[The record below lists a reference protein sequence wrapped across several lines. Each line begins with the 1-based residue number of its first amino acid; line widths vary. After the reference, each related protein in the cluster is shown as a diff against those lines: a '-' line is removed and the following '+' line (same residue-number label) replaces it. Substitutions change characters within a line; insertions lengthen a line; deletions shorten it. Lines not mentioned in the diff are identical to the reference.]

1 MSPSEKKLL
10 EEALQLP
17 EGTRADLA
25 AALLESLEEKL
36 DDDVEKAWE
45 AEIAR
50 RLEDVDSGRVK
61 PIPWQEARKLIF
73 DSLDAAK
80 HR

>member
-1 MSPSEKKLL
+1 MSPSAQKLL

-17 EGTRADLA
+17 EEARADLA
-25 AALLESLEEKL
+25 AALLESLEEEL
-36 DDDVEKAWE
+36 EEDVKAAWE

-50 RLEDVDSGRVK
+50 RLEDVDSGRVR
-61 PIPWQEARKLIF
+61 PIPWEEARTLIF
-73 DSLDAAK
+73 ESLDAAK